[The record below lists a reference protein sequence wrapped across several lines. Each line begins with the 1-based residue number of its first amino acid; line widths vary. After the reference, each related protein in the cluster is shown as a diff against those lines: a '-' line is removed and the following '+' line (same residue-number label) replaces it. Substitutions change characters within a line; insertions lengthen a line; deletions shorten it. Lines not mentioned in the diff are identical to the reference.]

1 MMRWVFLLIALF
13 LFGLGIR
20 AAINKKQLMESALTW
35 TFSLLSFLASIFPPD
50 SGSVW
55 VDFFHNSQENSNLA
69 QSESLKRSEPPYH
82 YGDPILVETPSISIS
97 SPVPEIQSP
106 SVPPSLSPTP
116 SALFSPEP
124 IPSILSTPEPPVVN
138 PSPEVPIILL
148 PPSYHWEG
156 DYVIGTL
163 SSVAHSDHIECTMNG
178 TRYLFAD
185 SVSSLSLDNLSLE
198 TMLELLQSGTEC
210 RFDLDTTGYVIS
222 VEIAY
227 DFEGI
232 LTRIDYDMDENIS
245 GIQIDYYDGSGGM
258 ASVLLPE
265 IAEEVESYLCVGEAY
280 IVHYDIMGDITSITP
295 V

>member
-13 LFGLGIR
+13 LFGLGVR
-20 AAINKKQLMESALTW
+20 AAINKKQLMESVLTW
-35 TFSLLSFLASIFPPD
+35 VFSLLSFGASIFPLG
-50 SGSVW
+50 SGGIGE
-55 VDFFHNSQENSNLA
+55 DFFRSVPQSSDLA
-69 QSESLKRSEPPYH
+69 QTESLKRDGVAYH
-82 YGDPILVETPSISIS
+82 HSHPILVETPSIPTFST
-97 SPVPEIQSP
+97 VPEIQSP

-148 PPSYHWEG
+148 PPSFHWEG
-156 DYVIGTL
+156 DYVIGALT
-163 SSVAHSDHIECTMNG
+163 SVTYSDYIECTLNG
-178 TRYLFAD
+178 TRYFFAD
-185 SVSSLSLDNLSLE
+185 SVSSLSLDDLSQE

-232 LTRIDYDMDENIS
+232 LTRIDYDMEGNITR
-245 GIQIDYYDGSGGM
+245 IEIDSYDGFAGM
-258 ASVLLPE
+258 ASVLPTD
-265 IAEEVESYLCVGEAY
+265 IAEQAESYLCVGEAY
-280 IVHYDIMGDITSITP
+280 IVHYDIMGEITSITS